1 MSNIT
6 SIATNAGMLPA
17 IDLTQ
22 TTSPSYRD
30 GVVLQKPGTSTD
42 PVVNKDTF
50 LRLLVAQIRNQN
62 PLNPADG
69 TQFVT
74 QLAQFTE
81 LEQMIAMRQ
90 DISAVRKNLD
100 PAAPGAPAETG
111 KP

>member
-6 SIATNAGMLPA
+6 SIAANAGTLPA
-17 IDLTQ
+17 IDPTQ

-30 GVVLQKPGTSTD
+30 GVILQQTGTGTD

-50 LRLLVAQIRNQN
+50 LRLLVAQIRHQN
-62 PLNPADG
+62 PLNPSDG
-69 TQFVT
+69 TQFVS

-90 DISAVRKNLD
+90 DISAVRQDLD
-100 PAAPGAPAETG
+100 QSNATPVATE